1 MNILFSAGYL
11 SNVPFA
17 NNNIEILLADTLANR
32 GHKCFVLGMS
42 QDDDVHEITCAGTVV
57 QSWGIGKWLEK
68 SRTVFESVIEGIPK
82 PEIRKAIVKFIFRH
96 PLYAFG
102 MFILRTDL
110 PYRNMDIRYIKKV
123 KNLVVDEKIDAVI
136 CFCYP
141 FDKVKLLYDA
151 DLQAKMV
158 YYQLDPYG
166 LHETLNT
173 ASKEQKISDEVS
185 VISKSEVVF
194 TTQALSRQY
203 IKTEGYSK
211 YSDKI
216 IGVDFPVLSEKQVE
230 NIEIPFDFKT
240 ENTNILFCGT
250 MDDGFRNPDYVLSTF
265 AQVFEK
271 DPSVKVYF
279 LGPQQGL
286 KVTQWAEKYPDNI
299 FVHPGVPNNI
309 AVAATYKADML
320 LNIGNAI
327 SNMVPSKIFDYF
339 ATGKPIVNVQKIDNA
354 PDVEYFEKYPLQITL
369 PEYSGE
375 MQSQQLYEFIKT
387 NKGKHLDFAQVKDLY
402 YTATPEYVASL
413 IENLMNNTKNIKE
426 K

>member
-1 MNILFSAGYL
+1 MNILFSAGFL
-11 SNVPFA
+11 SDVPFA
-17 NNNIEILLADTLANR
+17 NNNIEILLADTLAEK
-32 GHKCFVLGMS
+32 GHKCYVTGVS
-42 QDDDVHEITCAGTVV
+42 HDNDVYRVTDAGTVV
-57 QSWGIGKWLEK
+57 QSWGIDKWFKDSSRNFDTFLEN
-68 SRTVFESVIEGIPK
+68 VPQ
-82 PEIRKAIVKFIFRH
+82 PEIRKNILKFIFRH
-96 PLYAFG
+96 PVYAMGIFVLKTG
-102 MFILRTDL
+102 Y
-110 PYRNMDIRYIKKV
+110 PYKTIDKRYLKKV
-123 KNLVVDEKIDAVI
+123 KKLIKKEKIDVFI
-136 CFCYP
+136 GFCYP
-141 FDKVKLLYDA
+141 FDKVKLLFDA
-151 DLQAKMV
+151 QLPVKKI
-158 YYQLDPYG
+158 YYQFDPHG
-166 LHETLNT
+166 LHETWTVEN
-173 ASKEQKISDEVS
+173 KEQKIADETAVIDASDVT
-185 VISKSEVVF
+185 I
-194 TTQALSRQY
+194 TTKVLSRQY
-203 IKTEGYSK
+203 AQHPRYAPYTQ
-211 YSDKI
+211 KI
-216 IGVDFPVLSEKQVE
+216 IGVDFPVLSEKQAE

-250 MDDGFRNPDYVLSTF
+250 MDDGFRNPDYVLSAF

-279 LGPQQGL
+279 LGPQQGV

-387 NKGKHLDFAQVKDLY
+387 SKGKHLDFAQVKDLY
-402 YTATPEYVASL
+402 YTATPEYVASI
-413 IENLMNNTKNIKE
+413 IENALK
-426 K
+426 